1 MSDEFQK
8 IARLEIQSELDGLN
22 EIFLECVDDDQFFK
36 KTKNIEKHM
45 HKIKGLAPM
54 MEQEKVGEIA
64 RISDVVLKHIINQ
77 GILKGSQEI
86 IFEAVQRM
94 SLLFNGDANIEIDD
108 FRKQVM
114 DTYPDLTGI

>member
-8 IARLEIQSELDGLN
+8 VARQEIQTELDGLN
-22 EIFLECVDDDQFFK
+22 EVFLECIDDEQFFK
-36 KTKNIEKHM
+36 KTKVIEKHM

-54 MEQEKVGEIA
+54 MGQEKVGEIA
-64 RISDVVLKHIINQ
+64 RISDIILKHIINQ
-77 GILKGSQEI
+77 GVLKDSQGI
-86 IFEAVQRM
+86 IFEGVQRM
-94 SLLFNGDANIEIDD
+94 SLLFNGDANIETND

>member
-8 IARLEIQSELDGLN
+8 VARLEIQLELDGLN
-22 EIFLECVDDDQFFK
+22 EVFLEYIDDKQFFEK
-36 KTKNIEKHM
+36 IKDIEKHM

-54 MEQEKVGEIA
+54 MGQEKIGEIA
-64 RISDVVLKHIINQ
+64 RISDIILKHIINQ
-77 GILKGSQEI
+77 GALKGSQEM

-94 SLLFNGDANIEIDD
+94 SFIFNGDTNIETDD

>member
-8 IARLEIQSELDGLN
+8 VARYEIQSEIDGLN
-22 EIFLECVDDDQFFK
+22 EVFLECIDDKQFFN
-36 KTKNIEKHM
+36 KTKDIEKHM

-54 MEQEKVGEIA
+54 MGQEKVGEIA
-64 RISDVVLKHIINQ
+64 RICDIILKHSINH
-77 GILKGSQEI
+77 GTLKGSHEM

-94 SLLFNGDANIEIDD
+94 SLIFNGDVNIETDD

-114 DTYPDLTGI
+114 DAYPDLTGI